1 MEVDFTDK
9 IKQCKA
15 YHQDD
20 DHKPLQQHDMNCP
33 SCGCSLGKMY
43 VKYGTV
49 MATNLI
55 LPNRMPYASNMFAN
69 EEESEAKKLSEQQK
83 KNLDKN
89 KDGKISKEDFD
100 MMKKKKA
107 ASYYDDEDEK
117 KKKKKKKDPKIMVT
131 GPSAPPM
138 AKAEDGEIVPPQP
151 KTKGLENPRNQ
162 HEYDVD
168 RDVDGGE
175 QVDLSQ
181 YMPKTK
187 GLENP
192 RNMNEYY
199 KNLYRK
205 VKGLD

>member
-1 MEVDFTDK
+1 MEVDFTNK

-15 YHQDD
+15 YGPDD
-20 DHKPLQQHDMNCP
+20 DHKPMQQHDMNCP

-55 LPNRMPYASNMFAN
+55 LPNRMPYASNMLASK
-69 EEESEAKKLSEQQK
+69 EESEAKKLSEQQ
-83 KNLDKN
+83 
-89 KDGKISKEDFD
+89 
-100 MMKKKKA
+100 
-107 ASYYDDEDEK
+107 
-117 KKKKKKKDPKIMVT
+117 KKKKKKDPKIMVT
-131 GPSAPPM
+131 GPSSPPM
-138 AKAEDGEIVPPQP
+138 AKAEDGKVVPPQP
-151 KTKGLENPRNQ
+151 ETKDLENPRNT
-162 HEYDVD
+162 HEYDVN

-175 QVDLSQ
+175 EVDLSQ
-181 YMPKTK
+181 YSPKTK

-199 KNLYRK
+199 KNLYKK

>member
-15 YHQDD
+15 YQDD

-69 EEESEAKKLSEQQK
+69 EEEAEAYHKDD
-83 KNLDKN
+83 DK
-89 KDGKISKEDFD
+89 
-100 MMKKKKA
+100 
-107 ASYYDDEDEK
+107 K

-168 RDVDGGE
+168 RDVDGGA